1 MKKAITWVL
10 ILGLIY
16 LFVLWFIAQ
25 SPYRCHRIDYLP
37 YLKLMCDKPFVL
49 EQREYTPEEL
59 GLNPEEAS
67 NNLTRQMCAH
77 RSGGAKSDFAAK
89 KIYENCLKVHGIPK

>member
-16 LFVLWFIAQ
+16 FLVLWFIAQ
-25 SPYRCHRIDYLP
+25 SPYRCDRIDYFP
-37 YLKLMCDKPFVL
+37 FLKLMCDKPFVL

-67 NNLTRQMCAH
+67 SSYIRNLCAH
-77 RSGGAKSDFAAK
+77 QSGDANSDFAAK
-89 KIYENCLKVHGIPK
+89 KIYENCLKVYGIPK